1 MKRIELLLDSNRG
14 IYIPRDFT
22 DMINWIYPADYK
34 DTLSSPDNDNY
45 WDSWDRVLL
54 TAYYIDSSGFTWI
67 LHQDGDLWAIR
78 EDLLHDTESEE
89 YKNMFPEY

>member
-34 DTLSSPDNDNY
+34 DTLSNPDNDNY
-45 WDSWDRVLL
+45 WDTWNSTLDS
-54 TAYYIDSSGFTWI
+54 AYYVDSEGYKWT
-67 LHQDGDLWAIR
+67 LYQDGDLWAIR
-78 EDLLHDTESEE
+78 SDLFDDTESAE
-89 YKNMFPEY
+89 YKNMFFE